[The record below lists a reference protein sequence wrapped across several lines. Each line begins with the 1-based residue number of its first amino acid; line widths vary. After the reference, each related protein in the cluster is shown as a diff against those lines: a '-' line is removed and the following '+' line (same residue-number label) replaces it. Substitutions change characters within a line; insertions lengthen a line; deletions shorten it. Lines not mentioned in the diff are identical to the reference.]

1 MTQQAPPPAEQIN
14 SAMPETVVAPA
25 TSSHNSM
32 ENIISRMSI
41 MKVVLAVV
49 LVVFLWQW
57 FDTHLQINNMQQEL
71 ARRLAEM
78 DGNNKANQVLMTQV
92 KESMREL
99 SVKVGVLE
107 AHSAEAQNQRA
118 ALESLYQDLSGS
130 RDETVLAEVEQ
141 MLLIAGQQ
149 LQLSANVKA
158 ALIAMQQADDRLKRM
173 DRAALNGLRKAI
185 NRDIDKL
192 RTLPDVDVPG
202 INFRLDNLIAEVDTL
217 PLVQDIAYV
226 PQEKNII
233 TTTPVREEGAWQRL
247 MREIWEDM
255 KRLVRIENMQKREL
269 PLLSPTQT
277 FFLRENLKLRLLS
290 ARLGLLSRDE
300 KSFKHDL
307 QSAQEWI
314 VRYFDAKSTRGAQ
327 AVTTLQKLRESS
339 INIEMPDVSSSLEAA
354 RNYRSSLGKGLR

>member
-1 MTQQAPPPAEQIN
+1 MTEQTPVAEQID
-14 SAMPETVVAPA
+14 SAMPEAVVAPA
-25 TSSHNSM
+25 VSSHNPV
-32 ENIISRMSI
+32 ENIISRMSVMQMI
-41 MKVVLAVV
+41 LAVV

-71 ARRLAEM
+71 ARRLTEM
-78 DGNNKANQVLMTQV
+78 DGNNKASQVLMTQV

-118 ALESLYQDLSGS
+118 ALDSLYRDLSGS

-173 DRAALNGLRKAI
+173 DRAALNGLRQAI
-185 NRDIDKL
+185 SRDIDKL

-202 INFRLDNLIAEVDTL
+202 INFRLDNLIAEIDTL
-217 PLVQDIAYV
+217 PLVQDIAHV
-226 PQEKNII
+226 PQEKSVVM
-233 TTTPVREEGAWQRL
+233 TTPVREEGAWQRL

-269 PLLSPTQT
+269 PLLPPTQT

-300 KSFKHDL
+300 KSFTHDL

-314 VRYFDAKSTRGAQ
+314 VRYFDVKSTGGAR

-339 INIEMPDVSSSLEAA
+339 INIEMPDVSGSLEAA

>member
-1 MTQQAPPPAEQIN
+1 MTKQAPPVEQID
-14 SAMPETVVAPA
+14 AALPEAGAAPA
-25 TSSHNSM
+25 ASSHNSVG
-32 ENIISRMSI
+32 NIIARMSV
-41 MKVVLAVV
+41 MKIVLAVV

-71 ARRLAEM
+71 ARRLTEM

-107 AHSAEAQNQRA
+107 VHSAEAQNQRA

-141 MLLIAGQQ
+141 MLMIAGQQ

-173 DRAALNGLRKAI
+173 DRAALSGLRKAI
-185 NRDIDKL
+185 SRDIDKL

-217 PLVQDIAYV
+217 PLVQDIAHV
-226 PQEKNII
+226 PQEKNVI
-233 TTTPVREEGAWQRL
+233 TTTPVREESAWQRL

-290 ARLGLLSRDE
+290 ARLSLLSRDE
-300 KSFKHDL
+300 KSFRHDL

-314 VRYFDAKSTRGAQ
+314 VRYFDAKSTSGAR
-327 AVTTLQKLRESS
+327 AVITLQKLRESS
-339 INIEMPDVSSSLEAA
+339 INIEMPDVSASLEAA